1 MVIKVPY
8 LLQQKGS
15 YLQGFLEFT
24 TNISDNNFD
33 TAVILNWLSFRILTN

>member
-1 MVIKVPY
+1 MVVKVY
-8 LLQQKGS
+8 YSLKQRGS
-15 YLQGFLEFT
+15 YSQGFLEFT